1 MKLTQQRLKEII
13 KEEIIK
19 EGGYPAKGLPSDV
32 GAITTV
38 LESVLKEMVRFR
50 FPGSKPPPA
59 EMIEEWMYKIRD
71 ANDAVGKM
79 Q

>member
-38 LESVLKEMVRFR
+38 LESILKELVRFR
-50 FPGSKPPPA
+50 FPASPPPTT

-71 ANDAVGKM
+71 ANEALEKM

>member
-1 MKLTQQRLKEII
+1 MKISKTRLKEII
-13 KEEIIK
+13 KEELS
-19 EGGYPAKGLPSDV
+19 EAYPAKGLPSDL

-38 LESVLKEMVRFR
+38 LESILKELVRFR
-50 FPGSKPPPA
+50 FPASPPPTT

-71 ANDAVGKM
+71 ANEALEKM